1 MILNKINAFI
11 LSFSLYILT
20 SCVHDTTQPVQNINE
35 ISHPYP
41 SNESKSPVVE
51 LNYSEILP
59 YLTKSKDFLWNPFIL
74 PVEANYEVEQSH
86 LLLGYQIDPDN
97 FIFPPQKGSCLLIKK
112 GNLEENKNNKLVKFK
127 SLNPFSEM
135 AEGEIFLLLNFDDLS
150 PYAILRFN
158 RLGESQCNLPKSSYY
173 LSYKYGSFRKDFP
186 INTEDKSLIKVDYNK
201 KGVLNITPSFTMNV
215 VNGDLIRIGRKI
227 QTENKLIDMKE
238 NSIPIQ
244 IENDLYRP
252 SNSMSQKMGVDEI
265 LQTTILV
272 GNNPFHIRLNQGQ
285 YSIAILRKNNLVC
298 IKEVEIEENKAE
310 DLFCP
315 KGNNLNMEQQILSNN
330 NLNISFDTT
339 FYPERL
345 NQNSAFQKWFIPN
358 ENFIMPN
365 RIKDTRESLAE
376 KNQNNHFTFLF
387 QPSLNSETREL
398 NQNFNFKINDKN
410 SPYPIFGTDLKNIVN
425 GAIPYSSFTSI
436 QLPPPLNYQT
446 LFSSNSIINS
456 TNGVNIKLFEPILN
470 QDGMLSSS
478 FEQRFRFWIYIP
490 SWNSTNVIEMDVDG
504 KLYRRWI
511 LDRGDVSL
519 PFSTTLS
526 EKTNEK
532 KQFHVQFFSWGQE
545 PLPDFLYGT
554 EGQMPFSRTQNYTVT
569 MTGS

>member
-1 MILNKINAFI
+1 MILNKKNLFI
-11 LSFSLYILT
+11 PLISLYSLT

-35 ISHPYP
+35 ISHPFS

-51 LNYSEILP
+51 LNSSEILP
-59 YLTKSKDFLWNPFIL
+59 YLSKSKDFLWNPFLL
-74 PVEANYEVEQSH
+74 PVETNYEIEQSQF
-86 LLLGYQIDPDN
+86 LIGYYFDNDN
-97 FIFPPQKGSCLLIKK
+97 FLFPPQKGSCLIIKK
-112 GNLEENKNNKLVKFK
+112 GNAEENKNKKLIKFK
-127 SLNPFSEM
+127 SSNPFSEM

-158 RLGESQCNLPKSSYY
+158 RAGETQCDLPKSSYY

-201 KGVLNITPSFTMNV
+201 KGTLNITPSLSRNI

-227 QTENKLIDMKE
+227 QTQNKFIDMKE

-265 LQTTILV
+265 LQTSILV
-272 GNNPFHIRLNQGQ
+272 GNNPFHIRLNQGE

-298 IKEVEIEENKAE
+298 IKEVEIEENKLE

-315 KGNNLNMEQQILSNN
+315 KGNNFNMEQQILSNN
-330 NLNISFDTT
+330 NLNISFDAT
-339 FYPERL
+339 FFPERL
-345 NQNSAFQKWFIPN
+345 NQNSEFQEWFIPN
-358 ENFIMPN
+358 ENFIMP
-365 RIKDTRESLAE
+365 IKIMNLKESLAE
-376 KNQNNHFTFLF
+376 KNQNNHFTFLLR
-387 QPSLNSETREL
+387 PSVHSDAREL
-398 NQNFNFKINDKN
+398 NQNFNFKINDKI
-410 SPYPIFGTDLKNIVN
+410 SPYPIFGTDLKNIIN
-425 GAIPYSSFTSI
+425 GAIPYSRFTSI
-436 QLPPPLNYQT
+436 QLPPPLNYKT
-446 LFSSNSIINS
+446 LFSSNSIVNS
-456 TNGVNIKLFEPILN
+456 TNGVNIKLFEPIMN
-470 QDGMLSSS
+470 TDGMLSSS

-490 SWNSTNVIEMDVDG
+490 SWNSTNVVEMDVDG

-526 EKTNEK
+526 ERTNEK
-532 KQFHVQFFSWGQE
+532 KQFHVQFFSWGQ
-545 PLPDFLYGT
+545 
-554 EGQMPFSRTQNYTVT
+554 
-569 MTGS
+569 